1 MISIVAAT
9 MPHLRVE
16 RLHAI
21 PITRTGL
28 GLRRF
33 KLLPPEKLG
42 INNSL
47 ALGHGIFLSLER
59 LTRSKGTT
67 QEKKNT
73 YTHIHNTTSFGA
85 RAAALPRYTQTALS
99 VPQDAPQAA

>member
-59 LTRSKGTT
+59 LTREAKVPHTRERKKKKKKG
-67 QEKKNT
+67 
-73 YTHIHNTTSFGA
+73 G
-85 RAAALPRYTQTALS
+85 
-99 VPQDAPQAA
+99 